1 MNNAEQTRDDF
12 SEAMYELM
20 SRIWKAIFKKRE
32 LSKIKRDPEG
42 KEEKGNDKDKEGK
55 EKEKE
60 KEKDIDKKALESIN
74 KEELTGKT
82 KKVYEYL
89 EKNPEIAKQVI
100 LKFLD
105 ENIKMQ

>member
-42 KEEKGNDKDKEGK
+42 KEEKDNDKDKDKDKEGK
-55 EKEKE
+55 EKEK
-60 KEKDIDKKALESIN
+60 DIDKKHWKVLI
-74 KEELTGKT
+74 
-82 KKVYEYL
+82 KK
-89 EKNPEIAKQVI
+89 N
-100 LKFLD
+100 
-105 ENIKMQ
+105 